1 MAFRAWALRR
11 SQPVLGCRVLSN
23 RLLLAAIALAGTPA
37 AAAEP
42 GLWRACTIDTV
53 SVCTPDR
60 CTPRKPAISI
70 YISSYIDRGTER
82 AAYYRCAPKL
92 TKCDRYSALAYKT
105 GDFLIFSLPQRSVF
119 AKLASDDSITD
130 VAALGSD
137 VFVSRGKCTAS
148 SPPRASDLRS
158 Q

>member
-1 MAFRAWALRR
+1 MSKRLFVIAIG
-11 SQPVLGCRVLSN
+11 VL
-23 RLLLAAIALAGTPA
+23 ATPA
-37 AAAEP
+37 AGAEP
-42 GLWRACTIDTV
+42 GTWRACTIDTV
-53 SVCTPDR
+53 SVCTQDR

-70 YISSYIDRGTER
+70 FVSSYVDRGTQR
-82 AAYYRCAPKL
+82 AAYYRCALKL
-92 TKCDRYSALAYKT
+92 TKCDRYSALVYKT

-137 VFVSRGKCTAS
+137 VFVSRGKCIAS
-148 SPPRASDLRS
+148 SPPRMSDLRS

>member
-1 MAFRAWALRR
+1 MTKRFFLVAI
-11 SQPVLGCRVLSN
+11 S
-23 RLLLAAIALAGTPA
+23 LLATPA

-53 SVCTPDR
+53 SVCTQGS
-60 CTPRKPAISI
+60 CVPRKPTISI
-70 YISSYIDRGTER
+70 FVSSYADRGTER
-82 AAYYRCAPKL
+82 AAYYRCALKL
-92 TKCDRYSALAYKT
+92 TKCDKYSALVYKN
-105 GDFLIFSLPQRSVF
+105 GDFVIFSLPQRSVF

-137 VFVSRGKCTAS
+137 VFVSRGKCIPA
-148 SPPRASDLRS
+148 SPPRMSDLRS